1 MRNSSGTG
9 TRHLSAC
16 KPAPPTTRK
25 DKDFTLINYCNRPH
39 KRLRWLIV
47 GVLITV
53 LLILNI
59 VSLRGRR
66 SDPISLVGQLSNNEY
81 LAMPLPALPHGKAVS
96 DDPPRRQEMS
106 LQDFAKESLTTPL
119 IQTSSENS
127 IGSQEHLELAS
138 RDTNENAS
146 HTKEE
151 RQKQR
156 ESDKEDENRDSSNL
170 IEMTTSDE
178 KASIVQLVEAEERNP
193 AIPLLQP
200 AGDKAIRHPISGRPP
215 LHRPAS
221 ETHIQKI
228 MLTISSFDR
237 GQRIS
242 HLWAGDK
249 LQTIQETLVSVREFC
264 ERGFDL
270 TVWFIAAWKISQ
282 HEKIIE
288 EALFCQRIHKP
299 VHIRYWDHFSPDIR
313 SLLSSR
319 HRLAM
324 AEVIGKTLKEHENE
338 KGWRIQ

>member
-9 TRHLSAC
+9 TRHLSAR

-25 DKDFTLINYCNRPH
+25 DKDFTLINCCNWPH

-47 GVLITV
+47 GILITV
-53 LLILNI
+53 LLMLNI

-66 SDPISLVGQLSNNEY
+66 SDPISLVGKLSNNEY

-96 DDPPRRQEMS
+96 DDPPRRQETS
-106 LQDFAKESLTTPL
+106 LQDFEKGSLTMPL

-146 HTKEE
+146 HTNEE

-156 ESDKEDENRDSSNL
+156 ESDKEDENRDPS
-170 IEMTTSDE
+170 EE

-193 AIPLLQP
+193 AIPVLQP
-200 AGDKAIRHPISGRPP
+200 AGDKAIRPPISGRPP

-228 MLTISSFDR
+228 MLTISSFDQ

-299 VHIRYWDHFSPDIR
+299 IHIRYWDHFSPDIR

-338 KGWRIQ
+338 KGRRIQ